1 MAASLLTQ
9 MEQEALAL
17 PESQLQEKNTQTE
30 TSAVRREDRLHFT
43 INDFDPSS
51 TDEPAQIRH
60 RGDCEFAVQA
70 DAGKVFKDELIRV
83 DQPQTLE
90 SELSFIAGRSS
101 HAALTCAVGRSR
113 GCHAHEG

>member
-30 TSAVRREDRLHFT
+30 TSVVRREDRLHFT

-70 DAGKVFKDELIRV
+70 DAGKVFKGELIRV

-90 SELSFIAGRSS
+90 SELPSSPDEAPMPRSP
-101 HAALTCAVGRSR
+101 ARWEEESR
-113 GCHAHEG
+113 VSRT